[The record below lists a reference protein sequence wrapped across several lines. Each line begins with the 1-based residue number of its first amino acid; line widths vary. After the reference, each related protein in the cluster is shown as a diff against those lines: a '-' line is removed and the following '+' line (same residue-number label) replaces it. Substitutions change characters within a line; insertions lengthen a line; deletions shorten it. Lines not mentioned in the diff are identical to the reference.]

1 MTVTPQTNASLAQ
14 IADVIRA
21 SDDFVICGHVSPDG
35 DCLGCQLT
43 LWHALKALGKRATCV
58 LVKDEPVGAALAF
71 LPGIEAMIPAA
82 DFKGVCKTFVA
93 VDVPTRERIGEAAC
107 VILDRA
113 KSSITIDHHAS
124 DTTMCD
130 YVHVDPDSA
139 SASILVWEVA
149 KMLIETPP
157 LESAVCAYAGLITDT
172 GGFRFQNS
180 DSRAFNMASEL
191 VAYGVDPAFVAM
203 NAFQNRTLASLKLE
217 SMVIERIEVVFD
229 GKVSISWV
237 RDDDMKRVGATK
249 ADVEPLIDTVRAV
262 QGTRVACM
270 LREQDGKI
278 RGNLRSK
285 DDTDVS
291 ALARELGGGGHKAAA
306 GFNLEMPLLDAVE
319 FMKGK
324 LAELVA

>member
-1 MTVTPQTNASLAQ
+1 M
-14 IADVIRA
+14 
-21 SDDFVICGHVSPDG
+21 
-35 DCLGCQLT
+35 
-43 LWHALKALGKRATCV
+43 
-58 LVKDEPVGAALAF
+58 
-71 LPGIEAMIPAA
+71 
-82 DFKGVCKTFVA
+82 
-93 VDVPTRERIGEAAC
+93 
-107 VILDRA
+107 
-113 KSSITIDHHAS
+113 
-124 DTTMCD
+124 
-130 YVHVDPDSA
+130 
-139 SASILVWEVA
+139 
-149 KMLIETPP
+149 
-157 LESAVCAYAGLITDT
+157 CAYAGLVTDT

-203 NAFQNRTLASLKLE
+203 NAFQNRTLASLQLE